1 MQRLL
6 IVGYG
11 DIARRVASRLPAGVA
26 LRALTKARGADLD
39 RAETLAGF
47 AGWADALLH
56 CAPPPAA
63 GDSDLRTEN
72 LLAALEARIL
82 PARMVYVSTSGV
94 YGDCAGELVDETR
107 PANPRS
113 ARARRR
119 VHAETTLAAWCRRRG
134 VVLVVLRA
142 PGIYAADRLP
152 LDRLR
157 AGTPALQTAD
167 DVYTNHIHAEDLAS
181 ICLRALED
189 DAPAGTYNASD
200 DSAIRMADWLDLV
213 ADRAGLPRAPRLA
226 RAEAVLRIEP
236 QLLSFMSESR
246 RLCNRRLKRE
256 LGVTLRYPTVF
267 DGVPRAKELA

>member
-26 LRALTKARGADLD
+26 LRTLTRARGADLD

-56 CAPPPAA
+56 CAPPPTA
-63 GDSDLRTEN
+63 GDSDPRTEN

-94 YGDCAGELVDETR
+94 YGDCAGALVDESR
-107 PANPRS
+107 PVNPRS

-119 VHAETTLAAWCRRRG
+119 VHAETTLATWCRRRG
-134 VVLVVLRA
+134 VALVILRA

-157 AGTPALQTAD
+157 AGTPALREAD

-189 DAPAGTYNASD
+189 DTPAGTYNASD
-200 DSAIRMADWLDLV
+200 DGAIRMADWLDLV

-226 RAEAVLRIEP
+226 RAEAASRIDP
-236 QLLSFMSESR
+236 VLLSFMSESR
-246 RLCNRRLKRE
+246 RLCNRRLKE
-256 LGVTLRYPTVF
+256 VLGVTLRYPTVF
-267 DGVPRAKELA
+267 DGVPSAKELV

>member
-11 DIARRVASRLPAGVA
+11 DLARRVASRLPAGVA
-26 LRALTKARGADLD
+26 LRTLTRARGADLD

-56 CAPPPAA
+56 CAPPPAS
-63 GDSDLRTEN
+63 GDSDPRTEN

-107 PANPRS
+107 PVNPHS
-113 ARARRR
+113 ARAQRR
-119 VHAETTLAAWCRRRG
+119 VHAETALAAWCRRRG
-134 VVLVVLRA
+134 VALVVLRA

-152 LDRLR
+152 LARLR
-157 AGTPALQTAD
+157 AGTPALHTAD

-189 DAPAGTYNASD
+189 DAPAGIYNASD
-200 DSAIRMADWLDLV
+200 DSAIRMGDWLDLV

-226 RAEAVLRIEP
+226 RAEAVSRIEP

-246 RLCNRRLKRE
+246 RLDNRRLKE
-256 LGVTLRYPTVF
+256 VLGVRLHYPTVF
-267 DGVPRAKELA
+267 DGVPQMVALA